1 MKLKDK
7 VAIITGGGS
16 GIGKETAL
24 LFAKE
29 GAKIVIADYEEEAS
43 RQTLNEIVDNGSS
56 AIFVKTDVKEIEEVE
71 KMIEKTLEEYGEV
84 DILVNN
90 AGITRDGLLKD
101 ISNEQWNK
109 VLEIN
114 LTGVFNCTKTVS
126 QVMTEKESGVIIN
139 VSSVVGIYGN
149 VGQTNYAATKSGV
162 IGMTKTW
169 AKELGKKGV
178 RVNAVAPGF
187 IKTNMTA
194 KVPEK
199 ILNKMEQ
206 NVPLGRLGE
215 PIDVAKVYLFL
226 ASDEADY
233 INGAVIEVTGGL
245 TL

>member
-43 RQTLNEIVDNGSS
+43 RQTLDEIVNNGSS

-71 KMIEKTLEEYGEV
+71 KMVEKTLEEYGTI

-101 ISNEQWNK
+101 ISNEKWNK

-114 LTGVFNCTKTVS
+114 LTGVFNCTKIAS

-139 VSSVVGIYGN
+139 ASSAVGIYGN
-149 VGQTNYAATKSGV
+149 IGQTNYAATKSGV

-199 ILNKMEQ
+199 ILNKMEG

>member
-1 MKLKDK
+1 MRLKDK
-7 VAIITGGGS
+7 VALITGGGS

-24 LFAKE
+24 LFSQE

-43 RQTLNEIVDNGSS
+43 KETLEEIKKDGGQG
-56 AIFVKTDVKEIEEVE
+56 IFVKTDVTSVE
-71 KMIEKTLEEYGEV
+71 DVDNVVDKTMNEFGKIDV
-84 DILVNN
+84 LVNN

-101 ISNEQWNK
+101 ITKENWDK

-114 LTGVFNCTKTVS
+114 LSGVFNCTQKVS
-126 QVMTEKESGVIIN
+126 EKMVEAGSGVILN
-139 VSSVVGIYGN
+139 VSSVVGVYGN

-169 AKELGKKGV
+169 AKELGKKGI

-199 ILNKMEQ
+199 ILNKMES

-215 PIDVAKVYLFL
+215 PEDVAKVYLFL